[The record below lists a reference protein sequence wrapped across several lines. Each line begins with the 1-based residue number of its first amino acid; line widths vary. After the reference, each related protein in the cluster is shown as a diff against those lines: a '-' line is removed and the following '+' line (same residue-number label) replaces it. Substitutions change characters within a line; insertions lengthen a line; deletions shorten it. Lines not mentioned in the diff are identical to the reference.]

1 MTEQCLLIYCL
12 LTSEM
17 VMALKPMTGGS
28 HAPWLSVVC
37 FFWGAE
43 TRTLRLTLGKMEQS
57 LQIVWSFSTCLS
69 LFLFRGSEKIGVV
82 QSRLIRRWCGGVH
95 TYDVSFML
103 VRKQVLINSIRG
115 GGVIL
120 HVSAISNKGQMQK
133 GMGIRGRIHH
143 NCWPKCFRLTFK

>member
-1 MTEQCLLIYCL
+1 MTEQCLLIYSL
-12 LTSEM
+12 FTSEM
-17 VMALKPMTGGS
+17 VRMRDVGAKTDDPGGS

-57 LQIVWSFSTCLS
+57 LQIVWSLSTCLS
-69 LFLFRGSEKIGVV
+69 LFSFRGSEKTGVV

-103 VRKQVLINSIRG
+103 VREQVLLNSLRG
-115 GGVIL
+115 GGNITNMYQL
-120 HVSAISNKGQMQK
+120 YLTTAKCR
-133 GMGIRGRIHH
+133 RGWGSEVEFIIIVD
-143 NCWPKCFRLTFK
+143 